1 MFDPAGHLS
10 SGHLGR
16 CGPDR
21 QCPCNASSKRR
32 SVLAADTF
40 LSSSSSDTPAM
51 LVNWKLLRGVRRQIL
66 YCCADLNTMAH
77 GIARLSRHHCND
89 VMRWRSLGYSE
100 AQWWDCHVLAA
111 ADTTW
116 DPSSDQAR
124 ACLHQGSRPL
134 AHRRCMPNAGGCGVG
149 YQVHC
154 CDIRCE
160 CGAQACLDGC
170 SPLLEMQ

>member
-1 MFDPAGHLS
+1 
-10 SGHLGR
+10 
-16 CGPDR
+16 
-21 QCPCNASSKRR
+21 
-32 SVLAADTF
+32 
-40 LSSSSSDTPAM
+40 M

-154 CDIRCE
+154 WDVRCE
-160 CGAQACLDGC
+160 CGAQACLNGC